1 MKTVMILGAG
11 IYQVPLIRKAKEM
24 GFRTVVVS
32 IDGNYPGFALADSV
46 RKINTTDKE
55 AVLAAAREDKISG
68 IATCGTDVAVAS
80 IGYVAEKLHLPGI
93 PLSAAKILTDKA
105 EMKKAFEG
113 SVPTPR
119 HVTVRTLAEACAA
132 AEEIGYPVMIKACDS
147 SGSRG
152 VTRVTGPDEAEAAY
166 AASRA
171 VTRTDHV
178 IVEKAVSGTEI
189 GLDAFIENGKAQL
202 ILPHTKFVCRAGA
215 VTIPAG
221 HAFPYTASETVLRKL
236 RDAVDGIVRST
247 GADHCA
253 LNCDIMV
260 DGEEVNVLEA
270 GGRCGATCIPELI
283 ERHTGIDFYAQILR
297 SATGEVCDFTV
308 RHHAPAMAKLL
319 FAEKSGVVR
328 AVDREKIRAVA
339 AATGA
344 EIGLDVTEGDSVRSP
359 RNGTDR
365 IGQVIMDTA
374 SEMELDAVLSAV
386 REAVR
391 VEI

>member
-1 MKTVMILGAG
+1 
-11 IYQVPLIRKAKEM
+11 
-24 GFRTVVVS
+24 
-32 IDGNYPGFALADSV
+32 
-46 RKINTTDKE
+46 
-55 AVLAAAREDKISG
+55 
-68 IATCGTDVAVAS
+68 
-80 IGYVAEKLHLPGI
+80 
-93 PLSAAKILTDKA
+93 
-105 EMKKAFEG
+105 
-113 SVPTPR
+113 
-119 HVTVRTLAEACAA
+119 
-132 AEEIGYPVMIKACDS
+132 
-147 SGSRG
+147 
-152 VTRVTGPDEAEAAY
+152 
-166 AASRA
+166 
-171 VTRTDHV
+171 
-178 IVEKAVSGTEI
+178 
-189 GLDAFIENGKAQL
+189 
-202 ILPHTKFVCRAGA
+202 
-215 VTIPAG
+215 
-221 HAFPYTASETVLRKL
+221 
-236 RDAVDGIVRST
+236 
-247 GADHCA
+247 

-308 RHHAPAMAKLL
+308 RRHAPAMAKLL
-319 FAEKSGVVR
+319 FAEKSGIVR

-339 AATGA
+339 VATGA